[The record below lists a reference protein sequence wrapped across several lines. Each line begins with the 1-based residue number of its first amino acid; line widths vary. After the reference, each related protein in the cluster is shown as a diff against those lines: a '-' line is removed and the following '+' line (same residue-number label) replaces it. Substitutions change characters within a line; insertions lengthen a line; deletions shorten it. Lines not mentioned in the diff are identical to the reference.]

1 MEQRGLKVISS
12 DKTFFT
18 KITNTIS
25 KLLIPTKVGFNGVI
39 IGIKRNNVLKNYEL
53 YTNLKREE
61 ASDKKESISK
71 KYEEA
76 YTLYL
81 EAIDKYIMDSVY
93 KKVKNGTATEFEK
106 NALATYYEVT
116 HIKETEYLEYKHRKQ
131 QYLIELDYETIKELD
146 KPKVREKFEPFYASK
161 METLYKGLLKHY
173 SVKIADNLSFKD
185 KSKIYDKIFETLEKY
200 ITDVLPIKMKH
211 DEDNN
216 YQEILNEY
224 DKFSRFT
231 VGKLDQKEYIEKK
244 MILLGISR
252 QLFTHSLPLIVAEQ
266 CYIKLLKDTRSLIV
280 DTMVPQKRTA
290 AYEMLIELIEDYNVR
305 LLSTKIYWDKPQER
319 DFYKKFWNQYK
330 EIQKI
335 KDENLELY
343 QKKKEIL
350 FIKNDL
356 KMLSNSK
363 RDYSKIIKF
372 YKTKLVNLG
381 VMRQFKNTA
390 KTLDGSYAKK
400 NNIRKNK
407 RNNFIITSRYTNSN
421 KNIFK

>member
-363 RDYSKIIKF
+363 RDYSKIP
-372 YKTKLVNLG
+372 
-381 VMRQFKNTA
+381 
-390 KTLDGSYAKK
+390 
-400 NNIRKNK
+400 
-407 RNNFIITSRYTNSN
+407 
-421 KNIFK
+421 

>member
-400 NNIRKNK
+400 KQ
-407 RNNFIITSRYTNSN
+407 Y
-421 KNIFK
+421 

>member
-1 MEQRGLKVISS
+1 MNMI
-12 DKTFFT
+12 
-18 KITNTIS
+18 
-25 KLLIPTKVGFNGVI
+25 
-39 IGIKRNNVLKNYEL
+39 
-53 YTNLKREE
+53 NL
-61 ASDKKESISK
+61 
-71 KYEEA
+71 A
-76 YTLYL
+76 Y
-81 EAIDKYIMDSVY
+81 
-93 KKVKNGTATEFEK
+93 
-106 NALATYYEVT
+106 
-116 HIKETEYLEYKHRKQ
+116 
-131 QYLIELDYETIKELD
+131 
-146 KPKVREKFEPFYASK
+146 
-161 METLYKGLLKHY
+161 
-173 SVKIADNLSFKD
+173 
-185 KSKIYDKIFETLEKY
+185 
-200 ITDVLPIKMKH
+200 
-211 DEDNN
+211 
-216 YQEILNEY
+216 
-224 DKFSRFT
+224 
-231 VGKLDQKEYIEKK
+231 LDQKEYIENKI
-244 MILLGISR
+244 ILLGISR

-400 NNIRKNK
+400 NNIRKK
-407 RNNFIITSRYTNSN
+407 EIV
-421 KNIFK
+421 

>member
-280 DTMVPQKRTA
+280 DTMVPQKRAA

-335 KDENLELY
+335 KDEDPELY

-381 VMRQFKNTA
+381 VMRQFKDTA
-390 KTLDGSYAKK
+390 RTLDGNYIKK
-400 NNIRKNK
+400 NNVRKK
-407 RNNFIITSRYTNSN
+407 EIV
-421 KNIFK
+421 

>member
-400 NNIRKNK
+400 NNIRKK
-407 RNNFIITSRYTNSN
+407 KIV
-421 KNIFK
+421 

>member
-53 YTNLKREE
+53 YTNLNREE

-400 NNIRKNK
+400 NNIRKK
-407 RNNFIITSRYTNSN
+407 EIV
-421 KNIFK
+421 

>member
-131 QYLIELDYETIKELD
+131 QYLIELDYETIKKLD

-400 NNIRKNK
+400 NNIRKK
-407 RNNFIITSRYTNSN
+407 EIV
-421 KNIFK
+421 

>member
-372 YKTKLVNLG
+372 YKTKLVTLG

-400 NNIRKNK
+400 NNIRKK
-407 RNNFIITSRYTNSN
+407 EIV
-421 KNIFK
+421 

>member
-53 YTNLKREE
+53 YINLKREE

-146 KPKVREKFEPFYASK
+146 KPKVREKFEPFFASK

-400 NNIRKNK
+400 NNIRKK
-407 RNNFIITSRYTNSN
+407 EIV
-421 KNIFK
+421 

>member
-131 QYLIELDYETIKELD
+131 QYLIELDYETIKE
-146 KPKVREKFEPFYASK
+146 
-161 METLYKGLLKHY
+161 
-173 SVKIADNLSFKD
+173 
-185 KSKIYDKIFETLEKY
+185 
-200 ITDVLPIKMKH
+200 
-211 DEDNN
+211 
-216 YQEILNEY
+216 
-224 DKFSRFT
+224 
-231 VGKLDQKEYIEKK
+231 
-244 MILLGISR
+244 
-252 QLFTHSLPLIVAEQ
+252 
-266 CYIKLLKDTRSLIV
+266 
-280 DTMVPQKRTA
+280 
-290 AYEMLIELIEDYNVR
+290 
-305 LLSTKIYWDKPQER
+305 
-319 DFYKKFWNQYK
+319 
-330 EIQKI
+330 
-335 KDENLELY
+335 
-343 QKKKEIL
+343 
-350 FIKNDL
+350 
-356 KMLSNSK
+356 
-363 RDYSKIIKF
+363 
-372 YKTKLVNLG
+372 
-381 VMRQFKNTA
+381 
-390 KTLDGSYAKK
+390 
-400 NNIRKNK
+400 
-407 RNNFIITSRYTNSN
+407 
-421 KNIFK
+421 